1 MSEEEKI
8 KKLKEM
14 GLSEEAPDIK
24 KQTIDTLTNYGRPAI
39 DAIIEIIAK
48 ADDEEVQEY
57 GLEAIK
63 RITKENSNAWG
74 FTKV

>member
-1 MSEEEKI
+1 MSEEGDI

-14 GLSEEAPDIK
+14 GLSKEAPDIK

-39 DAIIEIIAK
+39 DAILEIIAK
-48 ADDEEVQEY
+48 ADDEEVKEY
-57 GLEAIK
+57 GLKAIK
-63 RITKENSNAWG
+63 RITKKNNNAWG

>member
-1 MSEEEKI
+1 MSEEEDI
-8 KKLKEM
+8 KKLKKM
-14 GLSEEAPDIK
+14 GLSEEASDRK

-48 ADDEEVQEY
+48 TEDKEVKKY
-57 GLEAIK
+57 GLDAIN
-63 RITKENSNAWG
+63 RIKEKSGSPWG

>member
-1 MSEEEKI
+1 MSEEGDI

-14 GLSEEAPDIK
+14 GLSKEAPDIK
-24 KQTIDTLTNYGRPAI
+24 KQTIDMLTNYGRPAI
-39 DAIIEIIAK
+39 DAILEIIAK
-48 ADDEEVQEY
+48 ADDEEVKEY

-63 RITKENSNAWG
+63 RITKKNNNAWG